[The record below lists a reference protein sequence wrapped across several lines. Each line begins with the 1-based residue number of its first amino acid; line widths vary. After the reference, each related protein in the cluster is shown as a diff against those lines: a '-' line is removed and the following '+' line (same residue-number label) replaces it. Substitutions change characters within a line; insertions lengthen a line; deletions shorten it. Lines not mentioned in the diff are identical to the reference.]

1 MRLILLLILLLPIN
15 YVFSQNDD
23 TRSYREKQRSGDYYP
38 NVELT
43 DNDDF
48 ELPTNYDIS
57 ILLYELSDVSIKNDN
72 FYVKFAAYFT
82 SKQDTIY
89 ITDKGRSLNTGADNI
104 VSFEYPEG
112 DREYTRLDF
121 DGRTFFN
128 GDSLYLS
135 ILTFEGDLFHKWNL
149 RDFPFDTQELKL
161 KFVSN
166 LDTSFGTLNEGTY
179 QKSRIVFDD
188 IDYLREGYTITDLKI
203 SKSYSTGPEFNYPD
217 SYRPMVFD
225 ELTFSIVLTREGNYL
240 FFKLFFG
247 AFLSYIISLLVF
259 LIDQKLFETRITLS
273 LGGIFGA
280 VGNKYFVENSLPEI
294 LTLTKAD
301 TLNNMI
307 ILFIVLNI
315 FIVIAQST
323 KSINV
328 GIFEKNK
335 PSIILS
341 LLAFITSVL
350 IIYLI

>member
-1 MRLILLLILLLPIN
+1 MRLILLFILLLPIN
-15 YVFSQNDD
+15 HIFSQNDD
-23 TRSYREKQRSGDYYP
+23 PRSYREKQRSGDYFP

-43 DNDDF
+43 DNDNF
-48 ELPTNYDIS
+48 EFPTNYDIS
-57 ILLYELSDVSIKNDN
+57 LLLYELSDVSIKNDN
-72 FYVKFAAYFT
+72 FYVNFEAYFT

-89 ITDKGRSLNTGADNI
+89 ITDKGRSLRTGVDNL
-104 VSFEYPEG
+104 VSFVYPEG
-112 DREYTRLDF
+112 DRQYVGLGF
-121 DGRTFFN
+121 SGKKLLN
-128 GDSLYLS
+128 GDSVYVSSLN
-135 ILTFEGDLFHKWNL
+135 FEGDLFHKWNL

-161 KFVSN
+161 KFTTD
-166 LDTSFGTLNEGTY
+166 LDTSYGTLNLGTY
-179 QKSRIVFDD
+179 QKSRIIFDD

-203 SKSYSTGPEFNYPD
+203 SKSYTTGPEYNYPD
-217 SYRPMVFD
+217 SFRPSVFD
-225 ELTFSIVLTREGNYL
+225 VLTFSIVLTREGNYL

-335 PSIILS
+335 TSIISS
-341 LLAFITSVL
+341 LLAFISASL
-350 IIYLI
+350 IIIYI

>member
-1 MRLILLLILLLPIN
+1 MRLILLFILLLPIN
-15 YVFSQNDD
+15 HIFSQNDD
-23 TRSYREKQRSGDYYP
+23 TRSYREKLRSGDYFP

-43 DNDDF
+43 DNDSL
-48 ELPTNYDIS
+48 EWPINYDIS
-57 ILLYELSDVSIKNDN
+57 LLVYELSDVSIKNDN
-72 FYVKFAAYFT
+72 FYINFDAYLT

-89 ITDKGRSLNTGADNI
+89 ITDKGVTIETGVDNLI
-104 VSFEYPEG
+104 NFVYPEG
-112 DREYTRLDF
+112 DRQFIGLNF
-121 DGRTFFN
+121 DGKN
-128 GDSLYLS
+128 KINEDSLYVS
-135 ILTFEGDLFHKWNL
+135 SLTFEGDLFHKWNL

-161 KFVSN
+161 KFTTRF
-166 LDTSFGTLNEGTY
+166 DTSNGRLNLGTY

-188 IDYLREGYTITDLKI
+188 IEYLRDGYSITDLKT

-217 SYRPMVFD
+217 SFRPTVFD
-225 ELTFSIVLTREGNYL
+225 VLTFSIVLTREGNYL

-335 PSIILS
+335 PSIIFS
-341 LLAFITSVL
+341 LLAFISTSL
-350 IIYLI
+350 IIIYI